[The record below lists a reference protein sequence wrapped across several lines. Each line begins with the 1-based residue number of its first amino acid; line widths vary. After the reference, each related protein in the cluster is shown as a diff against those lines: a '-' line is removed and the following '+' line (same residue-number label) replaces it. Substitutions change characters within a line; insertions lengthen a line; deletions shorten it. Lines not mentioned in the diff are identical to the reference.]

1 LISNIQRFVRKYWK
15 MSAGSIFD
23 SETKSGHGW
32 TIYLIGVAAFLV
44 LAGVGYGFY
53 WYSSPVP
60 VDPKEIVAAEIKES
74 VVLLLAQPT
83 FSGDEFRIQ
92 LLGRGRLEKYVW
104 REKVAYFTYPE
115 SPEEEFQ
122 EFLAKYFADVARIEF
137 GKLENGRVV
146 LDSYKM
152 NPSPAATRFFKTS
165 TDNFKL
171 NTDQSVAF
179 PFNGINYVAS
189 LDELRRLTNN
199 SLLYGG
205 RLLTQVPE
213 RGDQPHMVFAN
224 HAIMVSKP
232 DEPTLKRLAADL
244 LKDVGDDRE
253 ARIQRLVDF
262 VSNEIEYSYTE
273 AVGARET
280 LKRASETLMTRSAD
294 CSNKTILLASLLE
307 QINEEYLLLYCP
319 RHITVAVPQGNFV
332 NENGLDFTWNQK
344 PWMIAET
351 TAPGFQIGKSRVLEP
366 NRLTSVQYVQN
377 PKNSDV
383 IFDAN
388 SYELLK
394 FF

>member
-1 LISNIQRFVRKYWK
+1 MIAVL
-15 MSAGSIFD
+15 
-23 SETKSGHGW
+23 
-32 TIYLIGVAAFLV
+32 AFLI

-60 VDPKEIVAAEIKES
+60 VDPKTIIAAEIKEAA
-74 VVLLLAQPT
+74 VLLLAQPT
-83 FSGDEFRIQ
+83 FSGDEFRKQ
-92 LLGRGRLEKYVW
+92 LLGRGRLEKYAW

-115 SPEEEFQ
+115 SSEEEFQ
-122 EFLAKYFADVARIEF
+122 EFLAKYFTEPAKIDF
-137 GKLENGRVV
+137 GKLEYGRVV

-152 NPSPAATRFFKTS
+152 TPGPTATRFFKTS

-171 NTDQSVAF
+171 DTAQTVTF
-179 PFNGINYVAS
+179 PFSGVDYVAS
-189 LDELRRLTNN
+189 LDELRRLTDN
-199 SLLYGG
+199 SFLYGG
-205 RLLTQVPE
+205 RLITQAPE
-213 RGDQPHMVFAN
+213 RKDQPHMVFAN

-232 DEPTLKRLAADL
+232 EEPTLKRLANEL
-244 LKDVGDDRE
+244 LKDIGDNRE

-280 LKRASETLMTRSAD
+280 LKRPNETLMTRSAD

-307 QINEEYLLLYCP
+307 QINEEYILLYCP
-319 RHITVAVPQGNFV
+319 QHITVAVPQGNFV
-332 NENGLDFTWNQK
+332 NENGLDFKWNQK
-344 PWMIAET
+344 PWVIAET
-351 TAPGFQIGKSRVLEP
+351 TAPGFQIGTSRVIES
-366 NRLTSVQYVQN
+366 NRLTNVNYVQN

>member
-1 LISNIQRFVRKYWK
+1 

-23 SETKSGHGW
+23 SEKKSGPGKA
-32 TIYLIGVAAFLV
+32 IYLIAVLAFLI

-60 VDPKEIVAAEIKES
+60 VDPKTIIAAEIKEAA
-74 VVLLLAQPT
+74 VLLLAQPT
-83 FSGDEFRIQ
+83 FSGDEFRKQ
-92 LLGRGRLEKYVW
+92 LLGRGRLEKYAW

-115 SPEEEFQ
+115 SSEEEFQ
-122 EFLAKYFADVARIEF
+122 EFLAKYFTEPAKIDF
-137 GKLENGRVV
+137 GKLEYGRVV

-152 NPSPAATRFFKTS
+152 TPGPTATRFFKTS

-171 NTDQSVAF
+171 DTAQTVTF
-179 PFNGINYVAS
+179 PFSGVDYVAS
-189 LDELRRLTNN
+189 LDELRRLTDN
-199 SLLYGG
+199 SFLYGG
-205 RLLTQVPE
+205 RLITQAPE
-213 RGDQPHMVFAN
+213 RKDQPHMVFAN

-232 DEPTLKRLAADL
+232 EEPTLKRLANEL
-244 LKDVGDDRE
+244 LKDIGDDRE

-280 LKRASETLMTRSAD
+280 LKRPNETLMTRSAD

-307 QINEEYLLLYCP
+307 QINEEYILLYCP
-319 RHITVAVPQGNFV
+319 QHITVAVPQGNFV
-332 NENGLDFTWNQK
+332 NENGLDFKWNQK
-344 PWMIAET
+344 PWVIAET
-351 TAPGFQIGKSRVLEP
+351 TAPGFQIGTSRVIES
-366 NRLTSVQYVQN
+366 NRLTNVNYVQN

>member
-1 LISNIQRFVRKYWK
+1 

-23 SETKSGHGW
+23 SEKKSGPGKAF
-32 TIYLIGVAAFLV
+32 YLIAVLAFLI

-60 VDPKEIVAAEIKES
+60 VDPKVIIAAEIKEAA
-74 VVLLLAQPT
+74 VLLLAQPT
-83 FSGDEFRIQ
+83 FSGDEFRKQ
-92 LLGRGRLEKYVW
+92 LLGRGRLEKYAW

-115 SPEEEFQ
+115 SSEEEFQ
-122 EFLAKYFADVARIEF
+122 EFLAKYFTEPAKIDF
-137 GKLENGRVV
+137 GKLEYGRVV

-152 NPSPAATRFFKTS
+152 TPGPTATRFFKTS

-171 NTDQSVAF
+171 DTAQTVTF
-179 PFNGINYVAS
+179 PFSGVDYVAS
-189 LDELRRLTNN
+189 LDELRRLTDN
-199 SLLYGG
+199 SFLYGG
-205 RLLTQVPE
+205 RLITQAPE
-213 RGDQPHMVFAN
+213 RKDQPHMVFAN

-232 DEPTLKRLAADL
+232 EEPTLKRLANEL
-244 LKDVGDDRE
+244 LKDIGDDRE

-280 LKRASETLMTRSAD
+280 LKRPNETLMTRSAD

-307 QINEEYLLLYCP
+307 QINEEYILLYCP
-319 RHITVAVPQGNFV
+319 QHITVAVPQGNFV
-332 NENGLDFTWNQK
+332 NENGLDFKWDQK
-344 PWMIAET
+344 PWVIAET
-351 TAPGFQIGKSRVLEP
+351 TAPGFQIGTSRVIEP
-366 NRLTSVQYVQN
+366 NRLTNVNYVQN